1 MNEIVIRAE
10 GLTKIYGQKRAVDEV
25 SMTVYRGDI
34 YGFIGSN
41 GAGKTTFLRMVM
53 GLVKPNAGSL
63 ELFGENSPES
73 LTKNRA
79 RIGCI
84 IETPALILS
93 MNARD
98 CLYAHKLLTGKKDA
112 DIDALLATVGLSGTG
127 AKKVK
132 DFSLGMKQRLA
143 IAQALINN
151 PEVLIL
157 DEPTNGMDPA
167 GIVEI
172 RNFLKHLSANGLTI
186 LMSSHILS
194 ELEQLATRYGIIANG
209 RLIEEFS
216 AADLERK
223 ELRSVTIQV
232 DDLNKAYNILRGAY
246 ADEDF
251 QCFTDGKIVIKSESN
266 FKAINKLLIVNDV
279 DVKIVSMESGELEK
293 YFIQRVGMQ

>member
-63 ELFGENSPES
+63 ELFGENGPES